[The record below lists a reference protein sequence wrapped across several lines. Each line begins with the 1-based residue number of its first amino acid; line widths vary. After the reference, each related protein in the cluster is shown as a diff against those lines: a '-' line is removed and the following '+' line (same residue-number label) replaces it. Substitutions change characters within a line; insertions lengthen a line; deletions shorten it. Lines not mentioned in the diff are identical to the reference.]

1 MTTGSRNCQACSFC
15 YYEPDADYPIC
26 GHPDSGTMGL
36 FVGNGH
42 GPDSPGGHCGPERT
56 KFEQHPLRT
65 PEGGLICRGSQK
77 ELGRE

>member
-1 MTTGSRNCQACSFC
+1 MTKTTKNCQACSFC

-42 GPDSPGGHCGPERT
+42 GPDSPGGHCGPDRT

-65 PEGGLICRGSQK
+65 PEGNLICRGSQK
-77 ELGRE
+77 ELGRD

>member
-1 MTTGSRNCQACSFC
+1 MTKTTKNCQACSFC

-36 FVGNGH
+36 FVGNGR

-56 KFEQHPLRT
+56 KFKQHPLRT
-65 PEGGLICRGSQK
+65 PEGNLICRGSQK
-77 ELGRE
+77 ELGRD